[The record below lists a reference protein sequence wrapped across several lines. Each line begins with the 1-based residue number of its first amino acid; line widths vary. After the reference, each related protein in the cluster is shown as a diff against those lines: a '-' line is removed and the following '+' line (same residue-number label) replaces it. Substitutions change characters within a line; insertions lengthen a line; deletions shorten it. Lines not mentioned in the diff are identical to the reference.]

1 MTLFSNNQR
10 TVVMEQVNKSY
21 DKAANNVGFLER
33 WFKLSS
39 HNTTVKT
46 ELMAGLTTFVTMSYI
61 MFLNPIIMSKT
72 GMPFDGLFLA
82 TCLGAA
88 IATILMGMYANWPV
102 GLAPG
107 MGLNAFFTFSVVG
120 SMGYSWEIALGTVF
134 LSGVLFVLMSVTRLR
149 EWMLDSI
156 PMSLRLAMTAGV
168 GLFLG
173 FIGLRFTGIIVPDP
187 DNVVA
192 IADLTHFGFGQFGPE
207 APALG
212 FLSFLLIAILSYR
225 KVFGAVVIGIAATTF
240 IAFIMTWIL
249 PTDFF
254 VVAEAAKSFAPA
266 TGFVSYNG
274 LLAVPEFSALEPIL
288 WKADIAGAMQ
298 VALIPVIITFLFVNI
313 FDTAG
318 TLMGLAERANL
329 QDKNGKIE
337 GLSKSLKADSVSSVI
352 GTAFGCPP
360 VTSYVESAAGVSVG
374 GRTGL
379 TAVTIGLLFLMGM
392 FFLPLAQMLPGFAVD
407 GALIYVAMLMM
418 TSLRGLDWDD
428 LTEYAPAVCTTVM
441 MAFTFSIANG
451 IAFGF
456 ITYTALKVGAGK
468 SSEISKGVWALTAL
482 FIAKFIFLTH

>member
-1 MTLFSNNQR
+1 
-10 TVVMEQVNKSY
+10 MEKINEIDDNEKGE
-21 DKAANNVGFLER
+21 VGLLER
-33 WFKLSS
+33 LFKLSK
-39 HNTTVKT
+39 HRTNVKT

-61 MFLNPIIMSKT
+61 MFLNPMIMSQT

-88 IATILMGMYANWPV
+88 IATIFMGLYANWPV

-120 SMGYSWEIALGTVF
+120 GMGYSWEIALGAVF
-134 LSGVLFVLMSVTRLR
+134 LSGVLFVLMSVTKLR

-156 PMSLRLAMTAGV
+156 PLSLRLAMTAGV

-173 FIGLRFTGIIVPDP
+173 FIGLRFTGIVVPNP
-187 DNVVA
+187 DNIVA
-192 IADLTHFGFGQFGPE
+192 LADLTHFGFGAFGPE

-212 FLSFLLIAILSYR
+212 FLSFLLITVLSYR
-225 KVFGAVVIGIAATTF
+225 KVFGAVLIGIAVTTLV
-240 IAFIMTWIL
+240 AFAMTWLL

-254 VVAEAAKSFAPA
+254 VVAEAAKDFAPA
-266 TGFVSYNG
+266 SGFVSYNG

-288 WKADIAGAMQ
+288 WKADIVGAFQ
-298 VALIPVIITFLFVNI
+298 VALIPVIVTFLFVNI

-318 TLMGLAERANL
+318 TLMGVAERANL
-329 QDKNGKIE
+329 QDENGKIQ
-337 GLSKSLKADSVSSVI
+337 GLTKSLRADSISSVI

-379 TAVTIGLLFLMGM
+379 TAVTIGLLFLAGM

-407 GALIYVAMLMM
+407 GALIYVAMLMIS
-418 TSLRGLDWDD
+418 SLKQLDWED
-428 LTEYAPAVCTTVM
+428 LTEYAPAVATTIM

-456 ITYTALKVGAGK
+456 ITYTVLKAGSGK

-482 FIAKFIFLTH
+482 FIAKFIFLT

>member
-1 MTLFSNNQR
+1 
-10 TVVMEQVNKSY
+10 MEEVSKTY
-21 DKAANNVGFLER
+21 DKEKSNVGLLER

-61 MFLNPIIMSKT
+61 MFLNPIIMSQT

-88 IATILMGMYANWPV
+88 IATIAMGLYANWPV

-120 SMGYSWEIALGTVF
+120 SMGYSWEIALGAVF
-134 LSGVLFVLMSVTRLR
+134 LSGVLFVIMSVTKLR

-156 PMSLRLAMTAGV
+156 PMSLRLGMTAGV

-173 FIGLRFTGIIVPDP
+173 FIGLRFTGIVVPDP
-187 DNVVA
+187 DNIVA
-192 IADLTHFGFGQFGPE
+192 LADFTHFGFGASGPE

-212 FLSFLLIAILSYR
+212 FISFLLIAVLSYR
-225 KVFGAVVIGIAATTF
+225 KVFGAVLIGIAATTLM
-240 IAFIMTWIL
+240 AFIMVWLL

-266 TGFVSYNG
+266 TGFVSYQG
-274 LLAVPEFSALEPIL
+274 LLALPEFSALEPIL
-288 WKADIAGAMQ
+288 WKADIAGAFQ
-298 VALIPVIITFLFVNI
+298 VALIPVIVTFLFVNI

-318 TLMGLAERANL
+318 TLMGVAERANL
-329 QDKNGKIE
+329 QDKNGKIQ
-337 GLSKSLKADSVSSVI
+337 GLSKSLKADSLASVM

-360 VTSYVESAAGVSVG
+360 VTSYVESAAGVAVG

-379 TAVTIGLLFLMGM
+379 TAVTIGLLFVLGM

-418 TSLRGLDWDD
+418 NSLKGLDWDD

-456 ITYTALKVGAGK
+456 ITYTVLKVGSGK
-468 SSEISKGVWALTAL
+468 VNQVSKGVWALTAL
-482 FIAKFIFLTH
+482 FIAKFIFLT

>member
-1 MTLFSNNQR
+1 
-10 TVVMEQVNKSY
+10 MEQASKTY
-21 DKAANNVGFLER
+21 DKEKSGVGLLER
-33 WFKLSS
+33 FFKLSS

-88 IATILMGMYANWPV
+88 IATILMGLYANWPV

-107 MGLNAFFTFSVVG
+107 MGLNAFFAFSVVG
-120 SMGYSWEIALGTVF
+120 AMGYSWEIALGAVF
-134 LSGVLFVLMSVTRLR
+134 LSGVIFVLMSVTRLR

-173 FIGLRFTGIIVPDP
+173 FIGLRFTGIVVPNP
-187 DNVVA
+187 DNIVA
-192 IADLTHFGFGQFGPE
+192 IADLTHFGFGEFGPE

-225 KVFGAVVIGIAATTF
+225 KVFGAVLIGIAATTL
-240 IAFIMTWIL
+240 IAFAMTWVL

-254 VVAEAAKSFAPA
+254 VVSEAAKSFAPA
-266 TGFVSYNG
+266 SGFVTYKG
-274 LLAVPEFSALEPIL
+274 LLAVPDFSALEPIL
-288 WKADIAGAMQ
+288 WKADVAGAFQ
-298 VALIPVIITFLFVNI
+298 VALIPVIVTFLFVNI

-318 TLMGLAERANL
+318 TLMGVAERANL
-329 QDKNGKIE
+329 QDKNGKIH
-337 GLSKSLKADSVSSVI
+337 GLSKSLKADSISSVI

-379 TAVTIGLLFLMGM
+379 TALTIGLLFAAGM

-418 TSLRGLDWDD
+418 SSVRGLDWDD
-428 LTEYAPAVCTTVM
+428 LTEYAPAVCTTIM

-456 ITYTALKVGAGK
+456 ITYTVLKIGAGR
-468 SSEISKGVWALTAL
+468 SSEISKGVWALTVL
-482 FIAKFIFLTH
+482 FIAKFMFLN

>member
-1 MTLFSNNQR
+1 
-10 TVVMEQVNKSY
+10 MEQVSKSCENQSEEQTN
-21 DKAANNVGFLER
+21 DLGLLER
-33 WFKLSS
+33 FFKLSE
-39 HNTTVKT
+39 HNTTIKT
-46 ELMAGLTTFVTMSYI
+46 EIMAGLTTFVTMSYI
-61 MFLNPIIMSKT
+61 MFLNPVIMSNT

-120 SMGYSWEIALGTVF
+120 GMGYSWQVALGAVF
-134 LSGVLFVLMSVTRLR
+134 LSGVLFVLMSVTKLR

-173 FIGLRFTGIIVPDP
+173 FIGLRFTGIIVSNP

-192 IADLTHFGFGQFGPE
+192 LGDLTHFGFGQFGPE
-207 APALG
+207 APVLG
-212 FLSFLLIAILSYR
+212 FLSFLLIAVLSYR
-225 KVFGAVVIGIAATTF
+225 KVFGAVLIGIATITF
-240 IAFIMTWIL
+240 LAFAMTWIL
-249 PTDFF
+249 PVDFF
-254 VVAEAAKSFAPA
+254 TVSEAGKAFAPA
-266 TGFVSYNG
+266 SGFVAYKG
-274 LLAVPEFSALEPIL
+274 ILAIPEFSALEPLL
-288 WKADIAGAMQ
+288 WQADIAGAFQ
-298 VALIPVIITFLFVNI
+298 VALIPVIVTFLFVNI

-318 TLMGLAERANL
+318 TLMGVAERANL
-329 QDKNGKIE
+329 QDKNGKIQ

-360 VTSYVESAAGVSVG
+360 VTSYVESAAGVAAG

-379 TAVTIGLLFLMGM
+379 TAVTIGLLFAFGM
-392 FFLPLAQMLPGFAVD
+392 FFLPLAQMLPAFAVD

-418 TSLRGLDWDD
+418 SSLKAIDWDD

-456 ITYTALKVGAGK
+456 ITYTILKVGTGK
-468 SSEISKGVWALTAL
+468 SSQVSNGVWALTAL
-482 FIAKFIFLTH
+482 FVAKFIFLN

>member
-1 MTLFSNNQR
+1 MS
-10 TVVMEQVNKSY
+10 QVNK
-21 DKAANNVGFLER
+21 NNDQLGALSFISHF
-33 WFKLSS
+33 FKLSE
-39 HNTTVKT
+39 HKTNIKT

-61 MFLNPIIMSKT
+61 MFLNPLIMSKT

-88 IATILMGMYANWPV
+88 IATILMGLYANWPV

-120 SMGYSWEIALGTVF
+120 GMGYSWQIALGAVF
-134 LSGVLFVLMSVTRLR
+134 LSGVIFVLMSVTKLR

-173 FIGLRFTGIIVPDP
+173 FIGLRFTGIVVPNE

-192 IADLTHFGFGQFGPE
+192 LADLTHFGFGMFGPE

-212 FLSFLLIAILSYR
+212 FLSFLLIAVLSYR
-225 KVFGAVVIGIAATTF
+225 NVFGAVLIGIASTTF
-240 IAFIMTWIL
+240 IAFVMTWLL

-254 VVAEAAKSFAPA
+254 EVAEAAKSFAPES
-266 TGFVSYNG
+266 GFVSYNG

-288 WKADIAGAMQ
+288 FKADIIGAMQ
-298 VALIPVIITFLFVNI
+298 VALIPVIVTFLFVNI

-318 TLMGLAERANL
+318 TLMGVAERANL
-329 QDKNGKIE
+329 QDKSGRIH
-337 GLSKSLKADSVSSVI
+337 GLSKSLRADSISSVI

-379 TAVTIGLLFLMGM
+379 TAVTVGVLFVLGM

-418 TSLRGLDWDD
+418 SSLKNLDWEDF
-428 LTEYAPAVCTTVM
+428 TEYAPAVSTTIM

-456 ITYTALKVGAGK
+456 ITYTVLKVGTGK
-468 SSEISKGVWALTAL
+468 SNAISGGVWVLTAL
-482 FIAKFIFLTH
+482 FIAKFIFLT

>member
-1 MTLFSNNQR
+1 MEKVSNTN
-10 TVVMEQVNKSY
+10 EKQVKS
-21 DKAANNVGFLER
+21 VGFLER

-39 HNTTVKT
+39 HKTTVKI
-46 ELMAGLTTFVTMSYI
+46 EVMAGFTTFVTMSYI
-61 MFLNPIIMSKT
+61 MFLNPIIMSKS

-107 MGLNAFFTFSVVG
+107 MGLNAFFTFTVVG
-120 SMGYSWEIALGTVF
+120 SMGYSWEIALGAVF

-149 EWMLDSI
+149 EWMLESI

-173 FIGLRFTGIIVPDP
+173 FIGLRFTGLVVADP
-187 DNVVA
+187 DNIVA
-192 IADLTHFGFGQFGPE
+192 IADLTHFGFGAFGPE

-212 FLSFLLIAILSYR
+212 FLSFLLISILSYR
-225 KVFGAVVIGIAATTF
+225 NVFGAVLIGIAVTTLV
-240 IAFIMTWIL
+240 AFIMTWVL

-254 VVAEAAKSFAPA
+254 VVAEAAKSFAP
-266 TGFVSYNG
+266 TSGFMSYNG
-274 LLAVPEFSALEPIL
+274 LLAIPDFAALEPIL
-288 WKADIAGAMQ
+288 WKADIAGAFQ
-298 VALIPVIITFLFVNI
+298 VALIPVIVTFLFVNI

-318 TLMGLAERANL
+318 TLMGVAERANL
-329 QDKNGKIE
+329 QDKNGKIQ
-337 GLSKSLKADSVSSVI
+337 GLNKSLKADSISSVI
-352 GTAFGCPP
+352 GTAFGCSP

-379 TAVTIGLLFLMGM
+379 TAVTIGLLFFVGM

-418 TSLRGLDWDD
+418 SSLRALDWDD

-441 MAFTFSIANG
+441 MAFTFSISNG

-456 ITYTALKVGAGK
+456 ITYTVLKLGAGK
-468 SSEISKGVWALTAL
+468 SNEISGGVWALTAL
-482 FIAKFIFLTH
+482 FVAKFMFLQH

>member
-1 MTLFSNNQR
+1 
-10 TVVMEQVNKSY
+10 MEQVNQTHEK
-21 DKAANNVGFLER
+21 DEKPGGILER
-33 WFKLSS
+33 LFKLSAHS
-39 HNTTVKT
+39 TTVKT
-46 ELMAGLTTFVTMSYI
+46 EIMAGLTTFVTMSYI

-72 GMPFDGLFLA
+72 GMPFEGLFLA

-88 IATILMGMYANWPV
+88 IATILMGLYANWPV

-120 SMGYSWEIALGTVF
+120 GMGYSWEIALGAVF

-173 FIGLRFTGIIVPDP
+173 FIGLRFTGIVIPNP
-187 DNVVA
+187 DNA
-192 IADLTHFGFGQFGPE
+192 LALADLTHFGFGEFGPE

-212 FLSFLLIAILSYR
+212 FLSFLLIAVLSYR
-225 KVFGAVVIGIAATTF
+225 KVFGAIIIGIAATTF
-240 IAFIMTWIL
+240 IAFVMTWVL

-254 VVAEAAKSFAPA
+254 VVSEAAKSFAPA
-266 TGFVSYNG
+266 SGFMSYKG
-274 LLAVPEFSALEPIL
+274 ILAVPEFSAIEPIL
-288 WKADIAGAMQ
+288 WKADIAGAFQ
-298 VALIPVIITFLFVNI
+298 VALIPVIVTFLFVNI

-318 TLMGLAERANL
+318 TLMGVAERANL
-329 QDKNGKIE
+329 QDENGKIE
-337 GLSKSLKADSVSSVI
+337 GLSKSLKADSLASVI
-352 GTAFGCPP
+352 GTGFGCPP
-360 VTSYVESAAGVSVG
+360 VTSYVESAAGVAVG

-379 TAVTIGLLFLMGM
+379 TAVTIGLLFAVGM

-418 TSLRGLDWDD
+418 SSLRGLDWDD
-428 LTEYAPAVCTTVM
+428 LTEYAPAVCTTIM

-456 ITYTALKVGAGK
+456 ITYTVLKVGTGK
-468 SSEISKGVWALTAL
+468 FSEISKGIWALTAL
-482 FIAKFIFLTH
+482 FVAKFIFIN

>member
-1 MTLFSNNQR
+1 MD
-10 TVVMEQVNKSY
+10 QVNQAY
-21 DKAANNVGFLER
+21 DQPEASKNNSLLER
-33 WFKLSS
+33 LFKLSA
-39 HNTTVKT
+39 HNTTPKT
-46 ELMAGLTTFVTMSYI
+46 EIMAGLTTFVTMSYI

-82 TCLGAA
+82 TCIGAA
-88 IATILMGMYANWPV
+88 IATILMGLYANWPV

-120 SMGYSWEIALGTVF
+120 GMGYSWEVALGAVF

-149 EWMLDSI
+149 AWMLESI

-173 FIGLRFTGIIVPDP
+173 FIGLRFTGIVVANP

-192 IADLTHFGFGQFGPE
+192 LADLTHFGFGKFGPE

-212 FLSFLLIAILSYR
+212 LLSFFLIAILSYR
-225 KVFGAVVIGIAATTF
+225 NVFGAVLIGIAATTA
-240 IAFIMTWIL
+240 IAFLMTAIL

-254 VVAEAAKSFAPA
+254 VIAEEAKAWAPA

-274 LLAVPEFSALEPIL
+274 LMAVPEFSALEPIF
-288 WKADIAGAMQ
+288 WKADIMGALE
-298 VALIPVIITFLFVNI
+298 VAMIPVIVTFLFVNI

-318 TLMGLAERANL
+318 TLMGVADRAKL
-329 QDKNGKIE
+329 QDKDGNIE
-337 GLSKSLKADSVSSVI
+337 GLDKSLKADSVSSVV

-379 TAVTIGLLFLMGM
+379 TAVVIGLLFLAGM
-392 FFLPLAQMLPGFAVD
+392 FFLPLAKMLPGFAVD

-418 TSLRGLDWDD
+418 SSLSKIDWDD
-428 LTEYAPAVCTTVM
+428 FTEFAPAILTTVM

-451 IAFGF
+451 IAIGF
-456 ITYTALKVGAGK
+456 ITYTVLKVGTGK
-468 SSEISKGVWALTAL
+468 SDQVSKGVWALTAL
-482 FIAKFIFLTH
+482 FVAKFVFLN

>member
-1 MTLFSNNQR
+1 MEKVSNTN
-10 TVVMEQVNKSY
+10 EKQVKS
-21 DKAANNVGFLER
+21 VGFLER

-39 HNTTVKT
+39 HKTTVKI
-46 ELMAGLTTFVTMSYI
+46 EVMAGFTTFVTMSYI
-61 MFLNPIIMSKT
+61 MFLNPIIMSKS

-107 MGLNAFFTFSVVG
+107 MGLNAFFTFTVVG
-120 SMGYSWEIALGTVF
+120 SMGYSWEIALGAVF

-149 EWMLDSI
+149 EWMLESI

-173 FIGLRFTGIIVPDP
+173 FIGLRFTGLVVADP
-187 DNVVA
+187 DNIVA
-192 IADLTHFGFGQFGPE
+192 IADLTHFGFGAFGPE

-212 FLSFLLIAILSYR
+212 FLSFLLISVLSYR
-225 KVFGAVVIGIAATTF
+225 NVFGAVLIGIAVTTLV
-240 IAFIMTWIL
+240 AFIMTWVL

-266 TGFVSYNG
+266 SGFMSYKG
-274 LLAVPEFSALEPIL
+274 LLAVPDFAALEPIL
-288 WKADIAGAMQ
+288 WKADIAGAFQ
-298 VALIPVIITFLFVNI
+298 VALIPVIVTFLFVNI

-318 TLMGLAERANL
+318 TLMGVAERANL
-329 QDKNGKIE
+329 QDENGKIQ
-337 GLSKSLKADSVSSVI
+337 GLNKSLKADSISSVI
-352 GTAFGCPP
+352 GTAFGCSP

-379 TAVTIGLLFLMGM
+379 TAVTIGLLFFAGM

-418 TSLRGLDWDD
+418 SSLRGLDWDD

-441 MAFTFSIANG
+441 MAFTFSISNG

-456 ITYTALKVGAGK
+456 ITYTVLKLGAGK
-468 SSEISKGVWALTAL
+468 SNEISGGVWALTAL
-482 FIAKFIFLTH
+482 FVAKFMFLQH

>member
-1 MTLFSNNQR
+1 
-10 TVVMEQVNKSY
+10 MEQVNQASDQPKMNKLNSL
-21 DKAANNVGFLER
+21 LER
-33 WFKLSS
+33 VFKLSA
-39 HNTTVKT
+39 HNTNPKT
-46 ELMAGLTTFVTMSYI
+46 EMMAGLTTFVTMSYI

-82 TCLGAA
+82 TCIGAA
-88 IATILMGMYANWPV
+88 IATILMGLYANWPV

-107 MGLNAFFTFSVVG
+107 MGLNAFFTFTVVG
-120 SMGYSWEIALGTVF
+120 SMGYTWEVALGAVF

-173 FIGLRFTGIIVPDP
+173 FIGLRFTGIIIPNP
-187 DNVVA
+187 DNA
-192 IADLTHFGFGQFGPE
+192 LALADLSHFGFGKFGPE

-212 FLSFLLIAILSYR
+212 FLSFLLIAVLSYR
-225 KVFGAVVIGIAATTF
+225 NVFGAVLIGIATTTA
-240 IAFIMTWIL
+240 IAFLMSAVL
-249 PTDFF
+249 PVDFF
-254 VVAEAAKSFAPA
+254 VVAEEAKAWAPA
-266 TGFVSYNG
+266 TGFVVFPSDG
-274 LLAVPEFSALEPIL
+274 LLAVPDFAALEPIF
-288 WKADIAGAMQ
+288 WKADIMGAME
-298 VALIPVIITFLFVNI
+298 VAMIPVIVTFLFVNM

-318 TLMGLAERANL
+318 TLMGVADRAKL
-329 QDKNGKIE
+329 QDKDGNIE

-352 GTAFGCPP
+352 GTAVGCPP

-379 TAVTIGLLFLMGM
+379 TAVVIGVLFLVGM
-392 FFLPLAQMLPGFAVD
+392 FFLPLAKMLPGFAVD
-407 GALIYVAMLMM
+407 GALIYVSMLMM
-418 TSLRGLDWDD
+418 SSLAKIDWED

-456 ITYTALKVGAGK
+456 ITYTVLKVGTGK
-468 SSEISKGVWALTAL
+468 SDQVSKGVWALTAL
-482 FIAKFIFLTH
+482 FIAKFAFLN

>member
-1 MTLFSNNQR
+1 
-10 TVVMEQVNKSY
+10 MEQVNNTD
-21 DKAANNVGFLER
+21 DKTINNTSFLER
-33 WFKLSS
+33 WFKLSL
-39 HNTTVKT
+39 HNTSLKT
-46 ELMAGLTTFVTMSYI
+46 EFIAGLTTFVTMSYI
-61 MFLNPIIMSKT
+61 MFLNPIIMSKS

-88 IATILMGMYANWPV
+88 IASIIMGMYANWPV

-120 SMGYSWEIALGTVF
+120 SMGYSWEIALGAVF
-134 LSGVLFVLMSVTRLR
+134 LSGVLFVLMSVTKLR

-173 FIGLRFTGIIVPDP
+173 FIGLRFTGIVVADP
-187 DNVVA
+187 DNIVA
-192 IADLTHFGFGQFGPE
+192 IADFTHFGFGLTGPE

-225 KVFGAVVIGIAATTF
+225 KVFGGVLIGITVTTL
-240 IAFIMTWIL
+240 IAFIMSWIL

-266 TGFVSYNG
+266 SGFVSYNG
-274 LLAVPEFSALEPIL
+274 LVALPEFSALEPIL
-288 WKADIAGAMQ
+288 WKADIIGAFE
-298 VALIPVIITFLFVNI
+298 VALIPVIVTFLFVNI

-318 TLMGLAERANL
+318 TLMGIAERAKL
-329 QDKNGKIE
+329 QDKNGKIH
-337 GLSKSLKADSVSSVI
+337 GLSKSLKADSLSSVI

-379 TAVTIGLLFLMGM
+379 TAVFIGLLFAAGV

-418 TSLRGLDWDD
+418 SSLRGLDWDD

-441 MAFTFSIANG
+441 MAFTFSISNG

-456 ITYTALKVGAGK
+456 ITYTVLKVGAGK
-468 SSEISKGVWALTAL
+468 ANQISNGVWALTAL
-482 FIAKFIFLTH
+482 FVVKFIFLGH

>member
-1 MTLFSNNQR
+1 
-10 TVVMEQVNKSY
+10 MEQVSKSQENQ
-21 DKAANNVGFLER
+21 AEEQNEGAGLLER
-33 WFKLSS
+33 LFKLSQ

-120 SMGYSWEIALGTVF
+120 SMGYSWQIALGAVF
-134 LSGVLFVLMSVTRLR
+134 LSGVIFVLMSVTRLR

-173 FIGLRFTGIIVPDP
+173 FIGLRFTGIVVANP

-192 IADLTHFGFGQFGPE
+192 LADLTHFGFGQFGPE

-225 KVFGAVVIGIAATTF
+225 KVFGAVLIGIALTTF
-240 IAFIMTWIL
+240 IAFAMTWIL

-254 VVAEAAKSFAPA
+254 IVAEAAKSFAPSS
-266 TGFVSYNG
+266 GFVAYKG
-274 LLAVPEFSALEPIL
+274 LLAIPEFSALEPIL
-288 WKADIAGAMQ
+288 WKADIVGAFE
-298 VALIPVIITFLFVNI
+298 VALIPVIVTFLFVNI

-318 TLMGLAERANL
+318 TLMGVAERANL
-329 QDKNGKIE
+329 QDENGKIE

-360 VTSYVESAAGVSVG
+360 VTSYVESAAGVAVG

-379 TAVTIGLLFLMGM
+379 TAVTIGLLFAAGV

-418 TSLRGLDWDD
+418 SSLRGLDWDD

-456 ITYTALKVGAGK
+456 ITYTILKVGSGK
-468 SSEISKGVWALTAL
+468 SSQVSNGVWALTAL
-482 FIAKFIFLTH
+482 FIAKFMFLN

>member
-1 MTLFSNNQR
+1 MDD
-10 TVVMEQVNKSY
+10 QVGVTSSTATRDLN
-21 DKAANNVGFLER
+21 FLER
-33 WFKLSS
+33 FFKLSS
-39 HNTTVKT
+39 HNTNVRT

-88 IATILMGMYANWPV
+88 IATIMMGLYANWPV

-120 SMGYSWEIALGTVF
+120 AMGYSWEIALGAVF
-134 LSGVLFVLMSVTRLR
+134 LSGVIFVLMSVTRLR

-156 PMSLRLAMTAGV
+156 PLSLRLAMTAGV

-173 FIGLRFTGIIVPDP
+173 FIGLRFTGIVVANP
-187 DNVVA
+187 DNIVA
-192 IADLTHFGFGQFGPE
+192 LADLTHFGFGEFGPE

-212 FLSFLLIAILSYR
+212 FLSFLLITVLSYR
-225 KVFGAVVIGIAATTF
+225 NVFGAVIIGIAITTL
-240 IAFIMTWIL
+240 IAFIMTWVL
-249 PTDFF
+249 PTEFF

-266 TGFVSYNG
+266 SGFVSYNG
-274 LLAVPEFSALEPIL
+274 MLAIPNFSALEPIL
-288 WKADIAGAMQ
+288 WKADIAGAFQ
-298 VALIPVIITFLFVNI
+298 VALIPVIVTFLFVNI

-318 TLMGLAERANL
+318 TLMGVAERAKL
-329 QDKNGKIE
+329 QDKNGKII
-337 GLSKSLKADSVSSVI
+337 GLSKSLKADSISSVI

-360 VTSYVESAAGVSVG
+360 VTSYVESAAGVAVG

-379 TAVTIGLLFLMGM
+379 TAVTVGLLFALGM

-418 TSLRGLDWDD
+418 SSLRGLDWDD
-428 LTEYAPAVCTTVM
+428 LTEYAPAVATTVM

-456 ITYTALKVGAGK
+456 ITYTVLKLGAGK
-468 SSEISKGVWALTAL
+468 HKEISNGVWALTAL
-482 FIAKFIFLTH
+482 FVAKFIFLA

>member
-1 MTLFSNNQR
+1 
-10 TVVMEQVNKSY
+10 MEQASKTIDEPNSDKS
-21 DKAANNVGFLER
+21 FLAR
-33 WFKLSS
+33 FFKLSS

-61 MFLNPIIMSKT
+61 MFLNPVIMSKT

-88 IATILMGMYANWPV
+88 IATILMGLYANWPV

-120 SMGYSWEIALGTVF
+120 SMGYSWQIALGAVF

-173 FIGLRFTGIIVPDP
+173 FIGLRFTGIVVANP

-192 IADLTHFGFGQFGPE
+192 IADLTHFGFGEFGPE

-225 KVFGAVVIGIAATTF
+225 KVFGAVIIGIAVTTF
-240 IAFIMTWIL
+240 VAFIMTWVM
-249 PTDFF
+249 PVDFF
-254 VVAEAAKSFAPA
+254 VVAEAAKSFAPE

-288 WKADIAGAMQ
+288 WKADIAGAFQ
-298 VALIPVIITFLFVNI
+298 VALIPVIVTFLFVNI

-318 TLMGLAERANL
+318 TLMGVAQRANL
-329 QDKNGKIE
+329 QDEKGKIK
-337 GLSKSLKADSVSSVI
+337 GLSKSLKADSISSVI
-352 GTAFGCPP
+352 GTGFGCPP
-360 VTSYVESAAGVSVG
+360 VTSYVESAAGVAVG

-379 TAVTIGLLFLMGM
+379 TAVTIGILFAAGM
-392 FFLPLAQMLPGFAVD
+392 FFLPLARMLPGFAVD

-418 TSLRGLDWDD
+418 SSLKGLDWED

-456 ITYTALKVGAGK
+456 ITYTVLKMGTGK
-468 SSEISKGVWALTAL
+468 SKDISKGVWALTVL
-482 FIAKFIFLTH
+482 FIAKFMFL

>member
-1 MTLFSNNQR
+1 
-10 TVVMEQVNKSY
+10 MEQVSEDYANQQS
-21 DKAANNVGFLER
+21 KAGLLER
-33 WFKLSS
+33 LFKLSE
-39 HNTTVKT
+39 HRTNIKT

-88 IATILMGMYANWPV
+88 IATILMGLYANWPV

-120 SMGYSWEIALGTVF
+120 SMGYSWQIALGAVF
-134 LSGVLFVLMSVTRLR
+134 LSGVIFVLMSVTRLR
-149 EWMLDSI
+149 EWMLESI

-173 FIGLRFTGIIVPDP
+173 FIGLRFTGIVVSNP

-192 IADLTHFGFGQFGPE
+192 LADLTHFGFGQFGPE

-212 FLSFLLIAILSYR
+212 FLSFLLISVLSYR
-225 KVFGAVVIGIAATTF
+225 KVFGGVLIGIGITTL
-240 IAFIMTWIL
+240 IAFAMTWVL
-249 PTDFF
+249 PNDFF

-266 TGFVSYNG
+266 SGFVSYNG
-274 LLAVPEFSALEPIL
+274 LVAVPDFAALKPIF
-288 WKADIAGAMQ
+288 WQADIAGAFQ

-318 TLMGLAERANL
+318 TLMGVAERANL
-329 QDKNGKIE
+329 QDKNGKIH
-337 GLSKSLKADSVSSVI
+337 GLSKSLKADSLSSVI

-360 VTSYVESAAGVSVG
+360 VTSYVESAAGVAAG

-379 TAVTIGLLFLMGM
+379 TAVTIGLLFLVGM
-392 FFLPLAQMLPGFAVD
+392 YFLPLAQMLPGFAVD

-418 TSLRGLDWDD
+418 SSLKGLDWND

-441 MAFTFSIANG
+441 MAFTFSISNG

-456 ITYTALKVGAGK
+456 ITYAVLKAGTGK
-468 SSEISKGVWALTAL
+468 ASEVSNGVWALAVL
-482 FIAKFIFLTH
+482 FAAKFIFLT

>member
-1 MTLFSNNQR
+1 
-10 TVVMEQVNKSY
+10 MEQVSESY
-21 DKAANNVGFLER
+21 ENEEKQTKDVGLIER
-33 WFKLSS
+33 LFKLSE
-39 HNTTVKT
+39 HNTSVKT

-120 SMGYSWEIALGTVF
+120 SMGYSWQIALGAVF
-134 LSGVLFVLMSVTRLR
+134 LSGVIFVLMSVTKLR

-156 PMSLRLAMTAGV
+156 PLSLRLAMTAGV

-173 FIGLRFTGIIVPDP
+173 FIGLRFTGIIVPNP

-192 IADLTHFGFGQFGPE
+192 LADLTHFGFGQFGPE

-212 FLSFLLIAILSYR
+212 FLSFLLIAVLSYR
-225 KVFGAVVIGIAATTF
+225 RVFGAVLIGIAVTTL
-240 IAFIMTWIL
+240 IAFIMTWVL
-249 PTDFF
+249 PADFF
-254 VVAEAAKSFAPA
+254 VISEAAKSFAPES
-266 TGFVSYNG
+266 GFVAYKG
-274 LLAVPEFSALEPIL
+274 ILAIPEFSALEPIL
-288 WKADIAGAMQ
+288 WKADIIGAFE
-298 VALIPVIITFLFVNI
+298 VALIPVIVTFLFVNI

-318 TLMGLAERANL
+318 TLMGVAERANL
-329 QDKNGKIE
+329 QDKNGKIH

-360 VTSYVESAAGVSVG
+360 VTSYVESAAGVAAG

-379 TAVTIGLLFLMGM
+379 TAVTIGLLFAVGM
-392 FFLPLAQMLPGFAVD
+392 FFLPLAQMLPPFAVD

-418 TSLRGLDWDD
+418 SSLRGLDWDD

-456 ITYTALKVGAGK
+456 ITYTVLKVGSGK
-468 SSEISKGVWALTAL
+468 SSQVSKGVWALTAL
-482 FIAKFIFLTH
+482 FVAKFIFLN

>member
-1 MTLFSNNQR
+1 
-10 TVVMEQVNKSY
+10 MEQTSNSNESKGEGQAK
-21 DKAANNVGFLER
+21 DIGLLER
-33 WFKLSS
+33 LFKLTKHKTS
-39 HNTTVKT
+39 VKT
-46 ELMAGLTTFVTMSYI
+46 EIMAGLTTFVTMSYI
-61 MFLNPIIMSKT
+61 MFLNPIIMSKS

-88 IATILMGMYANWPV
+88 IATIFMGMYANWPV

-120 SMGYSWEIALGTVF
+120 GMGYSWEVALGAVF
-134 LSGVLFVLMSVTRLR
+134 LSGVIFVLMSVTKMR

-173 FIGLRFTGIIVPDP
+173 FLGLRFTGIVVPDP

-192 IADLTHFGFGQFGPE
+192 LADMTHFGFGAFGPE

-212 FLSFLLIAILSYR
+212 FLSFLLISVLSYR
-225 KVFGAVVIGIAATTF
+225 RVFGGVLIGIAVTTF
-240 IAFIMTWIL
+240 VAFAMTWVL

-254 VVAEAAKSFAPA
+254 VVAEAAKSFAPSS
-266 TGFVSYNG
+266 GFVAYNG
-274 LLAVPEFSALEPIL
+274 LLAVPDFAALEPIF
-288 WKADIAGAMQ
+288 WKADIVGAFQ
-298 VALIPVIITFLFVNI
+298 VALIPVIVTFLFVNI

-318 TLMGLAERANL
+318 TLMGVAERANL
-329 QDKNGKIE
+329 QDENGKIE
-337 GLSKSLKADSVSSVI
+337 GLSKSLKADSISSVI

-360 VTSYVESAAGVSVG
+360 VTSYVESAAGVAVG

-379 TAVTIGLLFLMGM
+379 TAVTIGLLFAAGV

-418 TSLRGLDWDD
+418 SSLRGLDWDD

-456 ITYTALKVGAGK
+456 ITYTVLKVGTGK
-468 SSEISKGVWALTAL
+468 SSQVSNGVWALTAM
-482 FIAKFIFLTH
+482 FVAKFIFLT

>member
-1 MTLFSNNQR
+1 
-10 TVVMEQVNKSY
+10 MEQVSNTD
-21 DKAANNVGFLER
+21 DKEVNSMGFLER
-33 WFKLSS
+33 WFKLSA
-39 HNTTVKT
+39 HNTSLKT
-46 ELMAGLTTFVTMSYI
+46 EFIAGLTTFVTMSYI
-61 MFLNPIIMSKT
+61 MFLNPIIMSKS

-88 IATILMGMYANWPV
+88 IASIVMGMYANWPV

-120 SMGYSWEIALGTVF
+120 SMGYSWEVALGAVF
-134 LSGVLFVLMSVTRLR
+134 LSGVLFVLMSVTKLR

-173 FIGLRFTGIIVPDP
+173 FIGLRFTGIVVADP
-187 DNVVA
+187 DNIVA
-192 IADLTHFGFGQFGPE
+192 IADFTHFGFGLTGPE

-212 FLSFLLIAILSYR
+212 FLSFLLIAVLSYR
-225 KVFGAVVIGIAATTF
+225 NIFGGVLIGIAATTL
-240 IAFIMTWIL
+240 IAFIMSWVL

-266 TGFVSYNG
+266 SGFVSYNG
-274 LLAVPEFSALEPIL
+274 LVALPEFSALEPIL
-288 WKADIAGAMQ
+288 WKADIVGAFE
-298 VALIPVIITFLFVNI
+298 VALIPVIVTFLFVNI

-318 TLMGLAERANL
+318 TLMGIAERANL
-329 QDKNGKIE
+329 QDKNGKIQ
-337 GLSKSLKADSVSSVI
+337 GLSKSLKADSLSSVI

-379 TAVTIGLLFLMGM
+379 TAVFIGLLFAAGV

-418 TSLRGLDWDD
+418 NSLKGLDWDD

-441 MAFTFSIANG
+441 MAFTFSISNG

-456 ITYTALKVGAGK
+456 ITYTVLKVGAGK
-468 SSEISKGVWALTAL
+468 ANQISNGVWALTAL
-482 FIAKFIFLTH
+482 FIVKFIFLGH

>member
-1 MTLFSNNQR
+1 MEEDTINNKENGENLGLF
-10 TVVMEQVNKSY
+10 
-21 DKAANNVGFLER
+21 ER
-33 WFKLSS
+33 LFKLSEHS
-39 HNTTVKT
+39 TNFKT
-46 ELMAGLTTFVTMSYI
+46 EIMAGVTTFVTMSYI
-61 MFLNPIIMSKT
+61 MFLNPIIMSNT

-88 IATILMGMYANWPV
+88 IATILMGFYANWPV

-120 SMGYSWEIALGTVF
+120 AMGYSWEIALGTVF
-134 LSGVLFVLMSVTRLR
+134 LSGVLFVLMRVTRMR
-149 EWMLDSI
+149 EWMLESI
-156 PMSLRLAMTAGV
+156 PLSLRLAITAGV

-173 FIGLRFTGIIVPDP
+173 FLGLRFTGIVVPDP

-192 IADLTHFGFGQFGPE
+192 IADLTHFGFGNFGPE

-212 FLSFLLIAILSYR
+212 FLSFLMISILSYR
-225 KVFGAVVIGIAATTF
+225 KVFGAVIIGIGITTLL
-240 IAFIMTWIL
+240 AFAMTWVL
-249 PTDFF
+249 PSDFF
-254 VVAEAAKSFAPA
+254 VVAESAKSFAPA

-274 LLAVPEFSALEPIL
+274 MIAVPNFSDLEPIL
-288 WKADIAGAMQ
+288 FKADIAGAFQ
-298 VALIPVIITFLFVNI
+298 VALIPVIVTFLFVNI

-318 TLMGLAERANL
+318 TLMGVAERANL
-329 QDKNGKIE
+329 QDKNGKIR
-337 GLSKSLKADSVSSVI
+337 GLSKSLKADSLSSVI

-379 TAVTIGLLFLMGM
+379 TAVTIGLLFIIGI
-392 FFLPLAQMLPGFAVD
+392 FFLPLAKMLPGFAVN

-418 TSLRGLDWDD
+418 SSLKGLNWDD
-428 LTEYAPAVCTTVM
+428 LTDYAPAVCTTVM

-456 ITYTALKVGAGK
+456 ITYTVLKVGTNK
-468 SSEISKGVWALTAL
+468 TNEISTGVWALTAL
-482 FIAKFIFLTH
+482 FIAKFIFLSH

>member
-1 MTLFSNNQR
+1 
-10 TVVMEQVNKSY
+10 MEQVNQTHEK
-21 DKAANNVGFLER
+21 DEKPGGILER
-33 WFKLSS
+33 LFKLSAHS
-39 HNTTVKT
+39 TTVKT
-46 ELMAGLTTFVTMSYI
+46 EIMAGLTTFVTMSYI

-72 GMPFDGLFLA
+72 GMPFEGLFLA

-88 IATILMGMYANWPV
+88 IATILMGLYANWPV

-120 SMGYSWEIALGTVF
+120 GMGYSWEIALGAVF

-173 FIGLRFTGIIVPDP
+173 FIGLRFTGIVIPNP
-187 DNVVA
+187 DNA
-192 IADLTHFGFGQFGPE
+192 LALADLTHFGFGEFGPE

-212 FLSFLLIAILSYR
+212 FLSFLLIAVLSYR
-225 KVFGAVVIGIAATTF
+225 KVFGAIIIGIAATTF
-240 IAFIMTWIL
+240 IAFVMTWVL

-254 VVAEAAKSFAPA
+254 VVSEAAKSFAPA
-266 TGFVSYNG
+266 SGFMSYKG
-274 LLAVPEFSALEPIL
+274 ILAVPEFSAIEPIL
-288 WKADIAGAMQ
+288 WKADIAGAFQ
-298 VALIPVIITFLFVNI
+298 VALIPVIVTFLFVNI

-318 TLMGLAERANL
+318 TLMGVAERANL
-329 QDKNGKIE
+329 QDENGKIE
-337 GLSKSLKADSVSSVI
+337 GLSKSLKADSLASVI
-352 GTAFGCPP
+352 GTGFGCPP
-360 VTSYVESAAGVSVG
+360 VTSYVESAAGVAVG

-379 TAVTIGLLFLMGM
+379 TAVTIGLLFAVGM

-418 TSLRGLDWDD
+418 SSLRGLDWDD
-428 LTEYAPAVCTTVM
+428 LTEYAPAVCTTIM

-456 ITYTALKVGAGK
+456 ITYTVLKVGTGK
-468 SSEISKGVWALTAL
+468 SSEISKGIWALTAL
-482 FIAKFIFLTH
+482 FVAKFIFIN

>member
-1 MTLFSNNQR
+1 MD
-10 TVVMEQVNKSY
+10 QVNQAYES
-21 DKAANNVGFLER
+21 DAAKPSGFGGLLER
-33 WFKLSS
+33 LFKLTA
-39 HNTTVKT
+39 HKTTPKI
-46 ELMAGLTTFVTMSYI
+46 EMMAGLTTFVTMSYI
-61 MFLNPIIMSKT
+61 IVLNPIIMSKT

-82 TCLGAA
+82 TCIGAA
-88 IATILMGMYANWPV
+88 IATIFMGLYANWPV

-120 SMGYSWEIALGTVF
+120 SMGYSWQIALGAVF
-134 LSGVLFVLMSVTRLR
+134 LSGVIFVLMSVTRLR

-173 FIGLRFTGIIVPDP
+173 FIGLRFTGIVVANP

-192 IADLTHFGFGQFGPE
+192 LADMTHFGFGQFGPE

-225 KVFGAVVIGIAATTF
+225 KVFGAVLIGIALTTF
-240 IAFIMTWIL
+240 IAFAMTWIL

-254 VVAEAAKSFAPA
+254 VVAEAAKSFAPSS
-266 TGFVSYNG
+266 GFVAYKG
-274 LLAVPEFSALEPIL
+274 LLAIPEFSALEPIL
-288 WKADIAGAMQ
+288 WKADIVGAFE
-298 VALIPVIITFLFVNI
+298 VALIPVIVTFLFVNI

-318 TLMGLAERANL
+318 TLMGVAERANL
-329 QDKNGKIE
+329 QDENGKIE

-360 VTSYVESAAGVSVG
+360 VTSYVESAAGVAVG

-379 TAVTIGLLFLMGM
+379 TAVTIGLLFAAGV

-418 TSLRGLDWDD
+418 SSLRGLDWDD

-456 ITYTALKVGAGK
+456 ITYTILKVGSGK
-468 SSEISKGVWALTAL
+468 SSQVSNGVWALTAL
-482 FIAKFIFLTH
+482 FIAKFIFLN

>member
-1 MTLFSNNQR
+1 
-10 TVVMEQVNKSY
+10 MEEINKSY
-21 DKAANNVGFLER
+21 DKEENNVGFLER
-33 WFKLSS
+33 WFKLGS

-46 ELMAGLTTFVTMSYI
+46 ELMAGVTTFVTMSYI

-173 FIGLRFTGIIVPDP
+173 FIGLRFTGIVVADP
-187 DNVVA
+187 DNIVA

-225 KVFGAVVIGIAATTF
+225 KVFGAVVIGIAATTLV
-240 IAFIMTWIL
+240 AFIMTWIL

-254 VVAEAAKSFAPA
+254 VVAESAKSFAPA

-337 GLSKSLKADSVSSVI
+337 GLSKSLKADSMSSVI

-418 TSLRGLDWDD
+418 SSLRGLDWDD

-456 ITYTALKVGAGK
+456 ITYTVLKVGAGK
-468 SSEISKGVWALTAL
+468 SSEISKGVWALTVL

>member
-1 MTLFSNNQR
+1 MDQTS
-10 TVVMEQVNKSY
+10 KS
-21 DKAANNVGFLER
+21 AGTNTNSLSFLER
-33 WFKLSS
+33 FFKLTQ
-39 HNTTVKT
+39 HKTNVKT
-46 ELMAGLTTFVTMSYI
+46 EFIAGLTTFVTMSYI
-61 MFLNPIIMSKT
+61 MFLNPMIMSKT

-88 IATILMGMYANWPV
+88 IATIIMGLYANWPV

-120 SMGYSWEIALGTVF
+120 GMGYSWQVALGAVF
-134 LSGVLFVLMSVTRLR
+134 LSGVIFVFMSVTRLR

-156 PMSLRLAMTAGV
+156 PLSLRLAMTAGV

-173 FIGLRFTGIIVPDP
+173 FIGLRFTGIVVADP

-192 IADLTHFGFGQFGPE
+192 LADLTHFGFGEFGPE

-212 FLSFLLIAILSYR
+212 FLSFLLITVLSYR
-225 KVFGAVVIGIAATTF
+225 KVFGAVLIGIGVTTL
-240 IAFIMTWIL
+240 IAFMMTWIL

-266 TGFVSYNG
+266 SGFVSYNG
-274 LLAVPEFSALEPIL
+274 LLAVPNFSALEPIF
-288 WKADIAGAMQ
+288 WQADIAGAFQ
-298 VALIPVIITFLFVNI
+298 VALIPVIVTFLFVNI

-318 TLMGLAERANL
+318 TLMGVADRANL
-329 QDKNGKIE
+329 QDENGKIT
-337 GLSKSLKADSVSSVI
+337 GLSKSLKADSLASVI
-352 GTAFGCPP
+352 GTGFGCPP

-379 TAVTIGLLFLMGM
+379 TALTIGLFFAAGM

-418 TSLRGLDWDD
+418 SSLRGLDWDD

-456 ITYTALKVGAGK
+456 ITYTILKVGSGK
-468 SSEISKGVWALTAL
+468 SSQVSNGVWALTAL
-482 FIAKFIFLTH
+482 FIAKFMFLN

>member
-1 MTLFSNNQR
+1 
-10 TVVMEQVNKSY
+10 MEQVSKSNENQAEKSN
-21 DKAANNVGFLER
+21 DVGLLER
-33 WFKLSS
+33 FFKLSE
-39 HNTTVKT
+39 HNTSIKT

-61 MFLNPIIMSKT
+61 MFLNPVIMSKT

-120 SMGYSWEIALGTVF
+120 AMGYSWQIALGAVF
-134 LSGVLFVLMSVTRLR
+134 LSGVIFVLMSVTRLR

-156 PMSLRLAMTAGV
+156 PLSLRLAMTAGV

-173 FIGLRFTGIIVPDP
+173 FIGLRFTGIIVPNP

-192 IADLTHFGFGQFGPE
+192 LADLTHFGFGEFGPE
-207 APALG
+207 APVLG

-225 KVFGAVVIGIAATTF
+225 KVFGAVLIGIAITTL
-240 IAFIMTWIL
+240 IAFAMTWLL

-254 VVAEAAKSFAPA
+254 VVSEAGKSLAPE
-266 TGFVSYNG
+266 TGFVAYTG
-274 LLAVPEFSALEPIL
+274 IMAIPEFSALEPIF
-288 WKADIAGAMQ
+288 WQADIIGAFE
-298 VALIPVIITFLFVNI
+298 VALIPVIVTFLFVNI

-318 TLMGLAERANL
+318 TLMGVAERANL
-329 QDKNGKIE
+329 QDKDGKIQ
-337 GLSKSLKADSVSSVI
+337 GLSKSLKADSVSSVV

-379 TAVTIGLLFLMGM
+379 TAITIGLLFAVGM
-392 FFLPLAQMLPGFAVD
+392 FFLPLAQMLPAFAID

-418 TSLRGLDWDD
+418 TSLKALDWND
-428 LTEYAPAVCTTVM
+428 LTEYAPAICTTVM

-456 ITYTALKVGAGK
+456 ITYTILKVGTGK
-468 SSEISKGVWALTAL
+468 SNQISAGVWALTAL
-482 FIAKFIFLTH
+482 FVAKFIFLSE

>member
-1 MTLFSNNQR
+1 
-10 TVVMEQVNKSY
+10 MEQVSKDTY
-21 DKAANNVGFLER
+21 EEQGKLPQKGGLLER
-33 WFKLSS
+33 IFKLSAHS
-39 HNTTVKT
+39 TTVKT

-88 IATILMGMYANWPV
+88 IATIMMGLYANWPV

-120 SMGYSWEIALGTVF
+120 GMGYSWEVALGAVF

-156 PMSLRLAMTAGV
+156 PLSLRLAMTAGV

-173 FIGLRFTGIIVPDP
+173 FLGLRFTGIVVPDP
-187 DNVVA
+187 DNA
-192 IADLTHFGFGQFGPE
+192 LALADMTHFGFGQFGPE

-212 FLSFLLIAILSYR
+212 FLSFLLISVLSYR
-225 KVFGAVVIGIAATTF
+225 KVFGGILIGIATTTL
-240 IAFIMTWIL
+240 IAFAMTWLL

-254 VVAEAAKSFAPA
+254 VVSEAAKAFAPA
-266 TGFVSYNG
+266 SGFVSYNG
-274 LLAVPEFSALEPIL
+274 IMAIPEFSALEPIL
-288 WKADIAGAMQ
+288 WKADIVGAFQ
-298 VALIPVIITFLFVNI
+298 VALIPVIVTFLFVNI

-318 TLMGLAERANL
+318 TLMGVAERANL
-329 QDKNGKIE
+329 QDEHGKIK
-337 GLSKSLKADSVSSVI
+337 GLSKSLKADSLASVI
-352 GTAFGCPP
+352 GTGFGCPP
-360 VTSYVESAAGVSVG
+360 VTSYVESAAGVEVG

-379 TAVTIGLLFLMGM
+379 TAVTIGLLFAVGM

-418 TSLRGLDWDD
+418 SSLRGLDWND
-428 LTEYAPAVCTTVM
+428 LTEYAPAVCTTIM

-456 ITYTALKVGAGK
+456 ITYTVLKVGAGK
-468 SSEISKGVWALTAL
+468 SNQISKGVWALTAL
-482 FIAKFIFLTH
+482 FVAKFIFIT

>member
-1 MTLFSNNQR
+1 MNEASKTD
-10 TVVMEQVNKSY
+10 
-21 DKAANNVGFLER
+21 DKNPSELGFLER
-33 WFKLSS
+33 FFKLHS
-39 HNTTVKT
+39 HNTNIKT

-61 MFLNPIIMSKT
+61 MFLNPMIMSKT

-88 IATILMGMYANWPV
+88 IATILMGLYANWPV

-120 SMGYSWEIALGTVF
+120 AMGYSWEIALGAVF
-134 LSGVLFVLMSVTRLR
+134 LSGVIFVFMSVTQLR
-149 EWMLDSI
+149 EWMLDII

-173 FIGLRFTGIIVPDP
+173 FIGLRFTGIVVADP
-187 DNVVA
+187 DNIVA
-192 IADLTHFGFGQFGPE
+192 LADLTHFGFGEFGPE

-212 FLSFLLIAILSYR
+212 FLSFLLIAVLSYR
-225 KVFGAVVIGIAATTF
+225 KVFGAVLIGIAVTTL
-240 IAFIMTWIL
+240 IAFMMTWLL

-254 VVAEAAKSFAPA
+254 VVAESAKAFAPA
-266 TGFVSYNG
+266 SGFVSYNG
-274 LLAVPEFSALEPIL
+274 MLAVPDFAALEPIL
-288 WKADIAGAMQ
+288 FKADIAGAFQ
-298 VALIPVIITFLFVNI
+298 VALIPVIVTFLFVNI

-318 TLMGLAERANL
+318 TLMGVAERANL
-329 QDKNGKIE
+329 QDKEGKII
-337 GLSKSLKADSVSSVI
+337 GLNKSLKADSISSVI

-360 VTSYVESAAGVSVG
+360 VTSYVESAAGVAVG

-379 TAVTIGLLFLMGM
+379 TAVTIGLLFAVGV

-407 GALIYVAMLMM
+407 GALIYVAVLMM
-418 TSLRGLDWDD
+418 SSLRALDWDD

-456 ITYTALKVGAGK
+456 ITYTVLKLGAGK
-468 SSEISKGVWALTAL
+468 FKDISNGVLALTVL
-482 FIAKFIFLTH
+482 FVAKFIFLT

>member
-1 MTLFSNNQR
+1 
-10 TVVMEQVNKSY
+10 MEQVSKSQENQ
-21 DKAANNVGFLER
+21 AEEQNEGAGLLER
-33 WFKLSS
+33 LFKLSQ

-120 SMGYSWEIALGTVF
+120 SMGYSWQIALGAVF
-134 LSGVLFVLMSVTRLR
+134 LSGVIFVLMSVTRLR

-173 FIGLRFTGIIVPDP
+173 FIGLRFTGIVVANP

-192 IADLTHFGFGQFGPE
+192 LADLTHFGFGQFGPE

-225 KVFGAVVIGIAATTF
+225 KVFGAVLIGIALTTF
-240 IAFIMTWIL
+240 IAFAMTWIL

-254 VVAEAAKSFAPA
+254 VVAEAAKSFAPSS
-266 TGFVSYNG
+266 GFVAYKG
-274 LLAVPEFSALEPIL
+274 LLAIPEFSALEPIL
-288 WKADIAGAMQ
+288 WKADIVGAFE
-298 VALIPVIITFLFVNI
+298 VALIPVIVTFLFVNI

-318 TLMGLAERANL
+318 TLMGVAERANL
-329 QDKNGKIE
+329 QDENGKIE

-360 VTSYVESAAGVSVG
+360 VTSYVESAAGVAVD

-379 TAVTIGLLFLMGM
+379 TAVTIGLLFAAGV

-418 TSLRGLDWDD
+418 SSLRGLDWDD

-456 ITYTALKVGAGK
+456 ITYTILKVGSGK
-468 SSEISKGVWALTAL
+468 SSQVSNGVWALTAL
-482 FIAKFIFLTH
+482 FIAKFMFLN